1 MRAFV
6 KSISPMLITCLAAGT
21 LLAVLAPFG
30 TQGFAPVH
38 RFAYWIGLCLAGGI
52 GAAAVSYYEQRRG
65 IELRPWP
72 MAFLQSVTSALAVLC
87 VILAMSWYYYG
98 KPTLFHV
105 GQTMFYV
112 WVISLAISSI
122 GALIRQGKQAAS
134 GDAAND
140 PTRAALYQ
148 RLPPKLREAE
158 IYALAAEDHYVRV
171 ITSKGEA
178 LILIRLSDAVAETAP
193 IKGLSPH
200 RSWWV
205 AEAGAAKVTRS
216 EITLKSGNI
225 LSQSGQNQGGQTIPI
240 SRTGLKA
247 VKAAGWV

>member
-1 MRAFV
+1 
-6 KSISPMLITCLAAGT
+6 
-21 LLAVLAPFG
+21 
-30 TQGFAPVH
+30 
-38 RFAYWIGLCLAGGI
+38 
-52 GAAAVSYYEQRRG
+52 
-65 IELRPWP
+65 
-72 MAFLQSVTSALAVLC
+72 MAFLQSVTSSLAVLC

-122 GALIRQGKQAAS
+122 GALIRQGKRAS
-134 GDAAND
+134 SSA
-140 PTRAALYQ
+140 PILTRAALYQ

-178 LILIRLSDAVAETAP
+178 LILIRLSDAITETAP

-205 AEAGAAKVTRS
+205 AEAAAAKVTRS
-216 EITLKSGNI
+216 EITLKSEQPN
-225 LSQSGQNQGGQTIPI
+225 QDGQNQGGQTIPI